1 MKPLVQSPP
10 THNPTPTHKQLLGKK
25 GEDIASSHLQNHG
38 YRIIERN
45 FKARYGEIDIIAIKE
60 NTLVFIEVKTRVGR
74 EFGLPEE
81 AVTPRKL
88 HEVVGTAQYYK
99 VLHPELPDAMRV
111 DVIGIELDFD
121 ETLKYFNH
129 IENVTQ

>member
-1 MKPLVQSPP
+1 MKSLRR
-10 THNPTPTHKQLLGKK
+10 QLLGKK
-25 GEDIASSHLQNHG
+25 GEQLAADYLNRHG

-45 FKARYGEIDIIAIKE
+45 FKARYGELDIIATELATEQK
-60 NTLVFIEVKTRVGR
+60 TLVFIEVKTRIGR
-74 EFGLPEE
+74 QFGLPEE

-88 HEVVGTAQYYK
+88 AEVVKTAQYYK
-99 VLHPELPDAMRV
+99 LLHPELPESLRI

-129 IENVTQ
+129 IKNVT